1 MQPVPTSAAP
11 MSDIR
16 GVVIAVTNGR
26 LLLPNATIAEVI
38 TYSDPEAVEGAPRWL
53 LGRVRWRGWKV
64 PILSFAR
71 LAGLSEV
78 EGERGSKV
86 VVLKAL
92 SGHPRL
98 PYFCLLTQGF
108 PRLTTVSASAL
119 VLDESNPD
127 DLPLGALA
135 RVRTRDDDAI
145 IPDLAAIEQLIVDTL
160 GLSAKAA

>member
-1 MQPVPTSAAP
+1 MQPAPT
-11 MSDIR
+11 SDIR
-16 GVVIAVTNGR
+16 GVLIAVTNGR

-38 TYSDPEAVEGAPRWL
+38 TYSDPDPVEGAPRWL
-53 LGRVRWRGWKV
+53 LGRVRWRGWRV
-64 PILSFAR
+64 PIISFAR
-71 LAGLSEV
+71 LAGLSDR

-108 PRLTTVSASAL
+108 PRLTTVSESAL
-119 VLDESNPD
+119 TLDEKAGD
-127 DLPLGALA
+127 ELPLGALSW
-135 RVRTRDDDAI
+135 VHTRDDSAI

-160 GLSAKAA
+160 GLSAAAA